1 MDQQE
6 SPAKKLEEFLGW
18 VEECRDRYTAACE
31 AVSHEERRLQ
41 DLLHEMEFAPNRN
54 ERNRAA
60 TKLQQSRRL
69 RRKNKD
75 ILQRN
80 EEVVKFFEEQGQKG
94 LLKRMRQLLGKQRTV
109 ESYLD
114 GKRVYKPRVEQEV
127 KNGGQILDGKKD
139 Y

>member
-1 MDQQE
+1 MEQQD
-6 SPAKKLEEFLGW
+6 SPAKRLEEFLDW
-18 VEECRDRYTAACE
+18 VEECRKRYAQACE

-60 TKLQQSRRL
+60 TKLQQSRRI

-80 EEVVKFFEEQGQKG
+80 EEIVKFFEEQGQKG
-94 LLKRMRQLLGKQRTV
+94 LIKRMRQLIGKQRTV
-109 ESYLD
+109 EAYLD
-114 GKRVYKPRVEQEV
+114 GKRVYKPRVKEGDQPDV
-127 KNGGQILDGKKD
+127 PFI
-139 Y
+139 